1 MTTSRAPRRGAK
13 PSQVFDATDWRKL
26 FADRR
31 AWVVAARVD
40 RHDGEATHFSIEIDG
55 EGEDGGGVR
64 TLYVDVVTIPGDIEL
79 RCKVG
84 TLPVFIPP
92 VGAEV
97 YVSIP
102 DGIIDFVPAIVG
114 YVTPLGASSGL
125 GDSRAVLALPPD
137 VKLLVHDGSSAGC
150 EPLVKR
156 SEHNA
161 LAAYVAR
168 QFDASAGHVHT
179 VAGIPG
185 LTTTIV
191 TGTADPATPVTPA
204 PPHPDLPPEADGT
217 RTLEVD

>member
-1 MTTSRAPRRGAK
+1 MTERAPRRGAK
-13 PSQVFDATDWRKL
+13 PSQVFDATDWRKI

-40 RHDGEATHFSIEIDG
+40 LHDGETSHFSIDVDG
-55 EGEDGGGVR
+55 GEDGGAVR

-92 VGAEV
+92 VGSEV
-97 YVSIP
+97 FVSIP
-102 DGIIDFVPAIVG
+102 DGIIDFVPTIVG
-114 YVTPLGASSGL
+114 YATPLGAQSGL
-125 GDSRAVLALPPD
+125 ADTRAVLALPPD

-161 LAAYVAR
+161 LVAYVAK
-168 QFDASAGHVHT
+168 QFDSAAGHVHA

-185 LTTTIV
+185 LTTTIA
-191 TGTADPATPVTPA
+191 TGTADPATPTPEA
-204 PPHPDLPPEADGT
+204 PPEAEGT